1 MQKHYTECSLSIR
14 RQCELLSVSR
24 SSFYYEPRQT
34 DSGDINDVILKIWN
48 EDQSKGYRM
57 ITADLRTYYN
67 HLVNAKRV
75 RRIMHK
81 LGIQGILP
89 KRNLSKNKKPL
100 YRYPYLLKNMAIN
113 QANMAWSIDISYL
126 KLPSGYMYLIAII
139 DVYSRCILGYE
150 ITNTLDTEPNIRC
163 LERCIAKY
171 GTPVIMNT
179 DQGVQYTSHEWINKL
194 KEHNIQ
200 ISMDGKGR
208 WADNIIIERFW
219 RTIKYCSIFMHGVE
233 TVNELKSE
241 VKRFVKYYNE
251 RRLHSSLNYQTPL
264 SVYKQCIAANDAKYF
279 ELYCAIA
286 AHKVKKEKD
295 KIKYEKQITQRYAA

>member
-1 MQKHYTECSLSIR
+1 MQKYYTECSLSLR

-24 SSFYYEPRQT
+24 SSFYYDHRQT
-34 DSGDINDVILKIWN
+34 DSQDLNDVILKIWN

-57 ITADLRTYYN
+57 ITADLRTYYKY
-67 HLVNAKRV
+67 LVNGKRV

-100 YRYPYLLKNMAIN
+100 YRYPYLLKNMIIN

-139 DVYSRCILGYE
+139 DVYSRCILDYE
-150 ITNTLDTEPNIRC
+150 ITNTLDTEPNIDC

-194 KEHNIQ
+194 KEHNIRYQ
-200 ISMDGKGR
+200 WTVKGV
-208 WADNIIIERFW
+208 
-219 RTIKYCSIFMHGVE
+219 G
-233 TVNELKSE
+233 L
-241 VKRFVKYYNE
+241 
-251 RRLHSSLNYQTPL
+251 
-264 SVYKQCIAANDAKYF
+264 
-279 ELYCAIA
+279 
-286 AHKVKKEKD
+286 
-295 KIKYEKQITQRYAA
+295 ITL